1 MFEELIFDD
10 FLISNRRGDA
20 YYAALLQ
27 QGPLSAAVRQRI
39 FEAWGAAI
47 AFRKVWGLAA

>member
-1 MFEELIFDD
+1 MFDELMFDD
-10 FLISNRRGDA
+10 LLISHRRSDA

-27 QGPLSAAVRQRI
+27 QGPLTSAQNQRI